1 MKKKPVA
8 FNKKYAVSLE
18 YDAQKS
24 KAPRVTAKGQGPI
37 ADKIIALA
45 QQYDIPIKEDPDLV
59 QVLSQV
65 DIDQEVPPSVYR
77 VVAELLSFVYK
88 VNEKYGRQVFIKK

>member
-1 MKKKPVA
+1 MKKPKG
-8 FNKKYAVSLE
+8 FSKKYAVSLE
-18 YDAQKS
+18 YDSQKS

-37 ADKIIALA
+37 ADKIISLA
-45 QQYDIPIKEDPDLV
+45 RQHDIPIKEDPDLV

-65 DIDQEVPPSVYR
+65 DIDEEVPPSVYR

-88 VNEKYGRQVFIKK
+88 VNEKYGKQSFIKK